1 VLVRCRAGSIG
12 EGLGAE
18 AAPRHEDGQAWQAK
32 DIDALIGLLDPRA
45 TATGDGGGLVSA
57 VLRPIEGAEQIARF
71 FVDRAS
77 AVPNV
82 TILERTV
89 NGQPGL
95 VAQQDGVTVAVLA
108 FDVAGGRIKHIWAIR
123 NPDKLRPWTTG

>member
-1 VLVRCRAGSIG
+1 M
-12 EGLGAE
+12 
-18 AAPRHEDGQAWQAK
+18 
-32 DIDALIGLLDPRA
+32 
-45 TATGDGGGLVSA
+45 
-57 VLRPIEGAEQIARF
+57 LRPIEGAEQIARF

-89 NGQPGL
+89 NGQPDL

-123 NPDKLRPWTTG
+123 NPDKLRPWPWTTG